1 MIQDPGIQD
10 PRSSDSS
17 RSRARIFSWTSSGSC
32 DCSSSLVPG
41 FVLGQR
47 SLYAGPKGTS
57 EDKNYATVL
66 SSLGVVSLFSGH
78 DLFLASVRCALVQ

>member
-1 MIQDPGIQD
+1 M
-10 PRSSDSS
+10 
-17 RSRARIFSWTSSGSC
+17 
-32 DCSSSLVPG
+32 PG

-66 SSLGVVSLFSGH
+66 SSLDVVSLLSGQ
-78 DLFLASVRCALVQ
+78 DMFLASVRCALVQ